1 MLLILMVL
9 FSVSSDPCLAFPLHR
24 EVCPSLILVHARTR
38 AHTHTHAATATLPE
52 GRERKR
58 GGKKKTTQAA
68 HISNLQGGVVLK
80 TLGQSLC
87 LWHPAKILK

>member
-1 MLLILMVL
+1 MVL

-24 EVCPSLILVHARTR
+24 EVCPSLILVHTR
-38 AHTHTHAATATLPE
+38 AHARTHTQPQPLCQKE
-52 GRERKR
+52 EREREEE
-58 GGKKKTTQAA
+58 KKTTQAA

-87 LWHPAKILK
+87 LWHQVKTLK